1 MHSQL
6 SSEKISLPVKKLHIA
21 ICQSLEKKNLL
32 SHSNSF
38 FSILQ
43 PYSSDGNHV
52 RGFVKFSKH
61 SANFESRASPQSLFQ
76 GTESQRNMLRGLK
89 NLGNTCYM
97 NSVLQCL
104 AHTQPLKSIEWPS
117 KSVSP
122 SKMLPL

>member
-1 MHSQL
+1 M
-6 SSEKISLPVKKLHIA
+6 EKITCTVIHV
-21 ICQSLEKKNLL
+21 LL
-32 SHSNSF
+32 
-38 FSILQ
+38 LQ
-43 PYSSDGNHV
+43 PYCSDGH
-52 RGFVKFSKH
+52 GFEKFSKH
-61 SANFESRASPQSLFQ
+61 FESPALSQSSFQ

-122 SKMLPL
+122 SKMLLL